1 MNIKRANAPESEL
14 ERLTMDRESFLQSIF
29 SAAPLGIGV
38 VIERVLE
45 ARIFA
50 VLDVWDTLHSDRP
63 YRQAWKREQVLE
75 YLRAQAGKQFDPTVV
90 AAFLAQVQE
99 FEQMP

>member
-1 MNIKRANAPESEL
+1 
-14 ERLTMDRESFLQSIF
+14 
-29 SAAPLGIGV
+29 
-38 VIERVLE
+38 
-45 ARIFA
+45 
-50 VLDVWDTLHSDRP
+50 
-63 YRQAWKREQVLE
+63 VLE